1 MNNQRKNRMVGMIA
15 GGVAIAM
22 VGMAFASVP
31 LYRLFCQVT
40 GFGGTPQ
47 LASVEDVKIGD
58 RVVTVRFTADTQR
71 GMPWRFKPVQKKI
84 ALKVGEQKLA
94 FYHAVN
100 TSDRTIT
107 GTATFNVTP
116 VKAGY
121 YFTKVDCF
129 CFTEQT
135 LAPGQ
140 EVDMPVAFY
149 VDPDIAADPNMDDV
163 REITLSYTFF
173 PAKTEIN
180 KAEKK
185 IEVSGK
191 TTPNEFGTKGAKPK
205 MVN

>member
-1 MNNQRKNRMVGMIA
+1 MDGQRKNRMVGMIA

-22 VGMAFASVP
+22 IGLAFASVP
-31 LYRLFCQVT
+31 LYRIFCQVT

-47 LASVEDVKIGD
+47 IADSLDVEVGE
-58 RVVTVRFTADTQR
+58 RTLTVRFTADTAR
-71 GMPWRFKPVQKKI
+71 GMPWRFKPVQK
-84 ALKVGEQKLA
+84 AVSLKVGEQKLA
-94 FYHAVN
+94 FYQAVN
-100 TSDRTIT
+100 TSDKTIT

-121 YFTKVDCF
+121 YFTKIDCF

-135 LAPGQ
+135 LEPGQ

-149 VDPDIAADPNMDDV
+149 VDPEISADPNLDDV
-163 REITLSYTFF
+163 TEITLSYTFF
-173 PAKTEIN
+173 PTKTE
-180 KAEKK
+180 KLKTEKK

-191 TTPNEFGTKGAKPK
+191 TTRNEFQTKGDKPK